1 MTGLYLLMEFVTI
14 VGIIVFLSFVG
25 PEESD
30 EPFWKVIHKT
40 RDVLDAGSYWIIC
53 GIAISSI
60 AIVLVQI
67 LIRIFL

>member
-1 MTGLYLLMEFVTI
+1 MTGLYVVMGFVTI

-53 GIAISSI
+53 G
-60 AIVLVQI
+60 
-67 LIRIFL
+67 